1 MFVGVGARLRRRSP
15 RRRGLADEAEEGARP
30 RSRRWSEAVLEHG
43 WDGEWFLR
51 AYDFFGNKVGSK
63 ESEEAQIF
71 IEPQGFCV
79 MAGIGVEGGQAQKAL
94 DSVKERLDT
103 KYGIVLNNPPYT
115 EYHVELGEISLVPA
129 GLQGE
134 RRHLLPQQP
143 VGDDRRDR

>member
-1 MFVGVGARLRRRSP
+1 MFVGVAPDYAFLAEQ
-15 RRRGLADEAEEGARP
+15 RGFADEAEKARAANP
-30 RSRRWSEAVLEHG
+30 AKMADVILEHG

-63 ESEEAQIF
+63 DNEESQIF

-79 MAGIGVEGGQAQKAL
+79 MAGVGVEGGQAKKAL

-103 KYGIVLNNPPYT
+103 QVRHRPQQPRLLRVPRGARRDL
-115 EYHVELGEISLVPA
+115 LVPA
-129 GLQGE
+129 RLQGE

-143 VGDDRRDR
+143 VGDHRRDR